1 MPIPADLDDFL
12 SLYPAGVKDI
22 ALAARELVVQT
33 VPNATETVDRTAR
46 LVGYALGRG
55 YKNTICTLL
64 MSQTGVKVGILR
76 ATELPDP
83 DGLLQGSGKVHRHV
97 QLRSV
102 ADVAKPGLKQ
112 LLEAALAAWKQRTA
126 VGG

>member
-1 MPIPADLDDFL
+1 MPVPADLDDFL

>member
-1 MPIPADLDDFL
+1 MPIPSDLDDFL
-12 SLYPAGVKDI
+12 SHYPAGVKDI

-112 LLEAALAAWKQRTA
+112 LLEEALAAWKQRTA
-126 VGG
+126 AGG

>member
-1 MPIPADLDDFL
+1 MPIPSDLDDFL

-126 VGG
+126 AGG